1 MLPTLSCCA
10 VLLCT
15 ACAASES
22 TDSLVSITIY
32 SAANAGD
39 FDPQQFIDQQRAG
52 MDPQSAWA
60 IPGFGVV
67 RETRRMQLPKGEGW
81 VPCTDVAQFL
91 DPTTVRFTDLDDPAT
106 SVLEQRMEFDLVN
119 GAKLLQK
126 YIDRGVVI
134 TSAMGDQ
141 VHRTEGTLLS
151 TNGGQA
157 VIQTSEGIKIVPTN
171 NATIA
176 LSSLPEGLRT
186 KPTLLWRVASA
197 SGGDH
202 KVRVDYTT
210 AGLTWRADYILVV
223 GADEQTASLAAWVSL
238 LNVSGATWKDAELR
252 LIAGSVRRVQSRRQ
266 PESLRMGRSL
276 SGMGG
281 NSGFEEAAF
290 GEYHRYTLGRTVD
303 LSANS
308 TQQLTLFPTADAV
321 KVREELIFDGS
332 YGGGFG
338 DSPNFSAQEG
348 DSGNTTV
355 TVWIIADNTSAAG
368 LGMPLPAGKVRVSQT
383 DAKGSTEFVGEDLIG
398 HTARGATL
406 RLNIGDSFDVT
417 GTRKRMNFSVDS
429 SKRIARETIE
439 ITLKSGK
446 PTPQVVTV
454 KEKLWRWSGWT
465 LEEVTVDGKPV
476 ELTKV
481 DASTVQRQITVPPEG
496 SSTLRFTA
504 VYSW

>member
-1 MLPTLSCCA
+1 MLPTFTCCA
-10 VLLCT
+10 VLFCT
-15 ACAASES
+15 ACTAPES
-22 TDSLVSITIY
+22 AESLVSVTIY

-91 DPTTVRFTDLDDPAT
+91 DPTTVRFTDLDDPST

-126 YIDRGVVI
+126 FLDRPVAI
-134 TSAMGDQ
+134 TTALGDQ
-141 VHRTEGTLLS
+141 VERTEGKLLS
-151 TNGGQA
+151 ANGGQA
-157 VIQTSEGIKIVPTN
+157 VIQTGAGIKIVPTN
-171 NATIA
+171 NALIA

-186 KPTLLWRVASA
+186 KPTLLWRVAS
-197 SGGDH
+197 STGGDH
-202 KVRVDYTT
+202 QVRVDYTT
-210 AGLTWRADYILVV
+210 GGLTWRADYILVV
-223 GADEQTASLAAWVSL
+223 GADEKTASLAAWVSL

-252 LIAGSVRRVQSRRQ
+252 LIAGSVRRVQARR
-266 PESLRMGRSL
+266 PMETLRMGRSL
-276 SGMGG
+276 SAMGG

-290 GEYHRYTLGRTVD
+290 GEYHRYTLGCTVD

-308 TQQLTLFPTADAV
+308 TQQLTLFPTAEAV
-321 KVREELIFDGS
+321 KVRKELVFDGS
-332 YGGGFG
+332 YGGGYG
-338 DSPNFSAQEG
+338 DAPNLSFQEG
-348 DSGNTTV
+348 DSGNTSV
-355 TVWIIADNTSAAG
+355 TVWIIADNTTAAG

-417 GTRKRMNFSVDS
+417 GVRKRMDFSVDS
-429 SKRIARETIE
+429 GKRFARETIE

-446 PTPQVVTV
+446 PTAQAVMV
-454 KEKLWRWSGWT
+454 KERLWRWSGWT
-465 LEEVTVDGKPV
+465 LENATVDGKPV
-476 ELTKV
+476 ELTKA
-481 DASTVQRQITVPPEG
+481 DASTVQREVIVPPEG
-496 SSTLRFTA
+496 SSTLRFTV